1 MELFLTIHRNN
12 EKSSPENGFSEKFH
26 IQSRRSS
33 SSIVWN
39 GAIILIKWILIE
51 WSDDKCISFTTNLNT
66 KPSRGFLKA
75 IFMYRHIYFLLTTH
89 MKSDHDRS
97 LPTPRVIF
105 THKKSR
111 HAFQWMNEYEMWYD
125 MSLIR
130 VFVIHHSKLI
140 MWYFW
145 RGHDTEITS
154 GM

>member
-1 MELFLTIHRNN
+1 MDSQKNSYT
-12 EKSSPENGFSEKFH
+12 KSSSL
-26 IQSRRSS
+26 
-33 SSIVWN
+33 SIVWN
-39 GAIILIKWILIE
+39 GTIILIKWILIE

-75 IFMYRHIYFLLTTH
+75 IFMYRQFYFLLTTH

-105 THKKSR
+105 THKKSYR
-111 HAFQWMNEYEMWYD
+111 DMHFSEWMNMKCDMTWVWFEY
-125 MSLIR
+125 LL
-130 VFVIHHSKLI
+130 HHSKLI